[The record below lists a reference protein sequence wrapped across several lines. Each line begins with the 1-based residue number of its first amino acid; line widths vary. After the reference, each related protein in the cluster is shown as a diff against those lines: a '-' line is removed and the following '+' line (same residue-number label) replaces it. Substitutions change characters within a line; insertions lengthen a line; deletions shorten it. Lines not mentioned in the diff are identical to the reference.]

1 MRLDF
6 WRDSCPS
13 RVGLRGHGPNL
24 GEGIDAEAERKRG
37 GSRNVTCNHMPEL
50 MRGRS
55 RRGGRLKLGTPKALD
70 ILGWG
75 LGW

>member
-1 MRLDF
+1 MPFQR
-6 WRDSCPS
+6 WST
-13 RVGLRGHGPNL
+13 RGQGTNL
-24 GEGIDAEAERKRG
+24 GGGIDAEAERKRG
-37 GSRNVTCNHMPEL
+37 GSQNVACKRTPEL

-70 ILGWG
+70 ILGRG